1 MAATPSSR
9 ERGGVAAQQRAGKK
23 CGKYGPAVAA
33 QGGVFRA
40 AVMERFGA
48 CGDDL
53 CGLVS
58 QLCGE
63 GERAHDAEDWTFT
76 APSRVTY
83 FMQRNM
89 DMNMDM
95 DMEGGGW

>member
-1 MAATPSSR
+1 
-9 ERGGVAAQQRAGKK
+9 
-23 CGKYGPAVAA
+23 
-33 QGGVFRA
+33 
-40 AVMERFGA
+40 MERFGA

-83 FMQRNM
+83 FMQLAGVGAGVM
-89 DMNMDM
+89 SV
-95 DMEGGGW
+95 EGRVVTLVVVVVVLLLLLCGA